1 MSGPY
6 LKKALVLFE
15 IVFATTFT
23 DTTLIGED
31 SDEIKKGNLTFT
43 A

>member
-15 IVFATTFT
+15 IVFATNFK
-23 DTTLIGED
+23 DNALIGED
-31 SDEIKKGNLTFT
+31 SDNIKKGNLTISD
-43 A
+43 